1 VNFFCGKN
9 SPFGYIKKLQ
19 ATSLMELIEK
29 NTKKSPNFEEESYED
44 FWQIWGD
51 F

>member
-1 VNFFCGKN
+1 
-9 SPFGYIKKLQ
+9 
-19 ATSLMELIEK
+19 MELIGK
-29 NTKKSPNFEEESYED
+29 NPQKSPNFEEESYED